1 MTVLVGMYL
10 NGREFVFQTKYAGP
24 IPVIPSS
31 QPRESAI
38 SKSSDP
44 PLGGGRESGGVWS
57 RQNPLINLREVIEV
71 PFTSKRQMRFMFSQ
85 HPKIAQKMANRQKA
99 KSGKGVFKKLP
110 KQARRKKK

>member
-1 MTVLVGMYL
+1 M
-10 NGREFVFQTKYAGP
+10 
-24 IPVIPSS
+24 
-31 QPRESAI
+31 
-38 SKSSDP
+38 
-44 PLGGGRESGGVWS
+44 
-57 RQNPLINLREVIEV
+57 